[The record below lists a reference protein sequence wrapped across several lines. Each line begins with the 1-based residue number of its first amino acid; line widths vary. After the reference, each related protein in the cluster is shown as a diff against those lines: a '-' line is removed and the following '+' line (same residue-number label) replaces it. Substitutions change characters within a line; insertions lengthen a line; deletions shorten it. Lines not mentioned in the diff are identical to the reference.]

1 MSHSFLSARNGALA
15 LPRVARLTAL
25 AAGLLAL
32 LPSCSDDEKYIIVD
46 PVVTNPDRISVPQ
59 AALHPEGI
67 QWDEANKRFI
77 VSSRTKGFI
86 STVKDDS
93 TFAQL
98 ADDQRLISTIGV
110 HLDAGRNRVLVAVSD
125 NGANNAR
132 SNANGLVT
140 LRKRAA
146 VAIFNN
152 TTGALINYVDLGGL
166 PGATT
171 YPNAANYPNHF
182 ANDIAVDK
190 DGNAYVTD
198 SYAPIIYKVDPQG
211 AASVF
216 LTSPQFDPGTGFGL
230 NGLVYHPDGYLIV
243 AKANTGTLFKVPI
256 ATPAS
261 FTTITNAAG
270 LTLTGADGLLLT
282 DPQTLLLVSGS
293 QGTVYRLSST
303 DAWANVRST
312 GTFATGA
319 VSPTTITKRGNDAY
333 VLYPYTAT
341 APRFKIVKVSF

>member
-1 MSHSFLSARNGALA
+1 MRSSFSAFQTG
-15 LPRVARLTAL
+15 RVRFPHIIRLTAL
-25 AAGLLAL
+25 AVGFLGL
-32 LPSCSDDEKYIIVD
+32 LPSCSDDDDE
-46 PVVTNPDRISVPQ
+46 PTMPTVTNPARISVPQ

-98 ADDQRLISTIGV
+98 GDDPLLISTIGV

-125 NGANNAR
+125 NGANTVR
-132 SNANGLVT
+132 SNAGGIVT

-146 VAIFNN
+146 LAIFNN
-152 TTGALINYVDLGGL
+152 TTGALLNYVDLAAL
-166 PGATT
+166 PAAAT
-171 YPNAANYPNHF
+171 YPNHF
-182 ANDIAVDK
+182 ANDIAVDAA
-190 DGNAYVTD
+190 GNAYVTD
-198 SYAPIIYKVDPQG
+198 SNAPIIYKVDPQG
-211 AASVF
+211 VASVF
-216 LTSPQFDPGTGFGL
+216 LTSTQFDAGTAFGL

-256 ATPAS
+256 ATPAN

-270 LTLTGADGLLLT
+270 LSLTGADGLLLT

-293 QGTVYRLSST
+293 QSTVYRLSST

-319 VSPTTITKRGNDAY
+319 VSPTTITKRGSDAY

>member
-1 MSHSFLSARNGALA
+1 MLSSFLKHQPGPVRLPHIIRLSALA
-15 LPRVARLTAL
+15 V
-25 AAGLLAL
+25 GLLGL
-32 LPSCSDDEKYIIVD
+32 LPGCSKDDE
-46 PVVTNPDRISVPQ
+46 PTTPTVTNPDRISVPQ
-59 AALHPEGI
+59 AAVHPEGV

-98 ADDQRLISTIGV
+98 ADNANLISTIGV
-110 HLDAGRNRVLVAVSD
+110 NLDAGRNRVLVAVSD
-125 NGANNAR
+125 MGANTAR
-132 SNANGLVT
+132 STAAT
-140 LRKRAA
+140 LRKRAGL
-146 VAIFNN
+146 AIFNN
-152 TTGALINYVDLGGL
+152 TTGALINYVDLGSL
-166 PGATT
+166 PGTTT

-198 SYAPIIYKVDPQG
+198 GSAPIIYKVDPQG
-211 AASVF
+211 VGSVF
-216 LTSPQFDPGTGFGL
+216 FTSPQFDPGTGFGL

-270 LTLTGADGLLLT
+270 LSLTGADGLLLT

-293 QGTVYRLSST
+293 QSTVYRLNST
-303 DAWANVRST
+303 DSWANVRST

-319 VSPTTITKRGNDAY
+319 TSPATITKRGNDAY

-341 APRFKIVKVSF
+341 SPRFKIVKVSF